1 MRINHKLAF
10 PFISCVM
17 IACLVSVLS
26 ACDHKKSSQT
36 TKKHSSRPLPVVEM
50 ALADYQMLTR
60 RIQLTGTLEPK
71 KSVHLYNQ
79 TPGLIIQL
87 PFYEGDKVKQGEI
100 LAQLDDTIIKAEFN
114 KASANFRQSKL
125 DYGRPVSYTHLTLP
139 TMRLR
144 CRSRWWPCQ

>member
-1 MRINHKLAF
+1 MRINHKLSF

-100 LAQLDDTIIKAEFN
+100 LAQLDDTIKKAEFN
-114 KASANFRQSKL
+114 KPTANLRQSKL
-125 DYGRPVSYTHLTLP
+125 YYSHLET
-139 TMRLR
+139 
-144 CRSRWWPCQ
+144 